1 MTLNL
6 LQIITL
12 DAFIEAL
19 QNVSAPLPAE
29 LQTQINQ
36 VGDRFAE
43 NSTEASDL
51 LLKLA
56 EHESLKPL
64 YLQARIRLQKKYETQ
79 ERNPYYSPETQNQ
92 PDVTPEEDAENI
104 AINPDDKPKIEILK
118 SPDSVSA
125 AKNFFNNLFRR

>member
-19 QNVSAPLPAE
+19 HNVSTPLPAE

-43 NSTEASDL
+43 NPTEASDRL
-51 LLKLA
+51 LELA

-64 YLQARIRLQKKYETQ
+64 YLQARIRLQKEYETQ
-79 ERNPYYSPETQNQ
+79 ERNRFYSPENQNQ
-92 PDVTPEEDAENI
+92 PGVKPEDAPSNI
-104 AINPDDKPKIEILK
+104 AIKVKVLKAPDP
-118 SPDSVSA
+118 VSA
-125 AKNFFNNLFRR
+125 AQNLSS

>member
-19 QNVSAPLPAE
+19 QNVSAPLPTE

-43 NSTEASDL
+43 NPIEANDRL
-51 LLKLA
+51 LELA

-64 YLQARIRLQKKYETQ
+64 YLQARIRLQKEYETQ
-79 ERNPYYSPETQNQ
+79 ERNRFYSPENQNQ
-92 PDVTPEEDAENI
+92 PDVKPKDAPSNI
-104 AINPDDKPKIEILK
+104 AIKVKVLK

-125 AKNFFNNLFRR
+125 AQEISS